1 MTKSCHRRSIHFMG
15 IPRVIRYVDSMR
27 IDTLWIDPMG
37 QLNGCSDYDCMFM
50 LSGCVD
56 EFKLCGLPHWFGLF
70 LFLGNYAEDVMA

>member
-1 MTKSCHRRSIHFMG
+1 
-15 IPRVIRYVDSMR
+15 
-27 IDTLWIDPMG
+27 MG